1 MSHLFYLSQ
10 TITTLNLE
18 FNQIGAVGAKAIGQ
32 ALERNQ
38 VR

>member
-18 FNQIGAVGAKAIGQ
+18 FNQIGAVDAQVIGQ
-32 ALERNQ
+32 ALKRN
-38 VR
+38 RMK